1 MAEFFVL
8 EEKVRVA
15 SIFHGLQGWLV
26 KGNVHPDLW
35 VHHTQ

>member
-1 MAEFFVL
+1 MAEFSVL

-26 KGNVHPDLW
+26 EGKVHPDLW
-35 VHHTQ
+35 VNHTQ